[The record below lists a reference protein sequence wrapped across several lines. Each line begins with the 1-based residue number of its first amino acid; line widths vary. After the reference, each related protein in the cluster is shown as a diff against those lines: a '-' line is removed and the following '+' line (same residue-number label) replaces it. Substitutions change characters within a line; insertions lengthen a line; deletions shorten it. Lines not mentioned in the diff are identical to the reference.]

1 MTEASPRT
9 SHRLLLLAAALLFS
23 TGGAAIKA
31 TTLTSWQVAGFRSL
45 TAAAAVLI
53 LVPAARRGWSWRIVP
68 VGVAYGIMLVMFVN
82 ATKLTTSANAI
93 FLESTAPLYLLI
105 IGPVLLREPV
115 RRSDLALAAAVG
127 CGLALIFAVR
137 ENAVATAPDPARGN
151 MVAALTGVVWAFTVA
166 GLRWL
171 AKDRTRADA
180 SMAMVV
186 LGNVIAF
193 LMCAPAVFPVGNAS
207 ARDIVAVLYL
217 GVFQVGLAYF
227 CVARAIRHVPA
238 FEAAAILLVEP
249 ALNPV
254 WAWLMHGERPGAYAV
269 AGGAI
274 ILGATLA
281 NTWWQA
287 GRAPGGK
294 AAG

>member
-1 MTEASPRT
+1 M
-9 SHRLLLLAAALLFS
+9 
-23 TGGAAIKA
+23 
-31 TTLTSWQVAGFRSL
+31 
-45 TAAAAVLI
+45 
-53 LVPAARRGWSWRIVP
+53 
-68 VGVAYGIMLVMFVN
+68 
-82 ATKLTTSANAI
+82 
-93 FLESTAPLYLLI
+93 
-105 IGPVLLREPV
+105 
-115 RRSDLALAAAVG
+115 AAAVG

-193 LMCAPAVFPVGNAS
+193 LMCAPAVFPVGHAS

-287 GRAPGGK
+287 GRAPGG
-294 AAG
+294 